1 LNFFFEFVPQMCFMM
16 SIFGYMCL
24 LIFYKWSTNY
34 YDDTSVAPSLL
45 NMMIQM
51 FLKPYDPFTLDLIPL
66 FDGQKYIQMILI
78 VIAVISVP
86 TMLFPKPLILRC
98 QHNRKMKELERLRPP
113 KPPKQEKKHHSES
126 EEEEGE
132 EEREEREEEEEEGGE
147 TGEGVTGEKKKKQKK
162 KKKKEHHEGESSESS
177 SDDDDDE
184 KEDEEGEEE
193 FDFGEIFVH
202 QIIHTIEFVL
212 GCVSNTAS
220 YLRLWALSLAHS
232 ELAWVFWAYVLV
244 EIGLASKNFFIIWV
258 AFAVW
263 AACTFGVLLVM
274 ESLSAF
280 LHALRLHWVEFQ
292 NKFYQGDGYAF
303 EPFSYE
309 RILNASD
316 DD

>member
-1 LNFFFEFVPQMCFMM
+1 
-16 SIFGYMCL
+16 
-24 LIFYKWSTNY
+24 
-34 YDDTSVAPSLL
+34 
-45 NMMIQM
+45 
-51 FLKPYDPFTLDLIPL
+51 
-66 FDGQKYIQMILI
+66 
-78 VIAVISVP
+78 
-86 TMLFPKPLILRC
+86 
-98 QHNRKMKELERLRPP
+98 
-113 KPPKQEKKHHSES
+113 
-126 EEEEGE
+126 
-132 EEREEREEEEEEGGE
+132 
-147 TGEGVTGEKKKKQKK
+147 
-162 KKKKEHHEGESSESS
+162 
-177 SDDDDDE
+177 
-184 KEDEEGEEE
+184 
-193 FDFGEIFVH
+193 
-202 QIIHTIEFVL
+202 VL

-244 EIGLASKNFFIIWV
+244 EIGLVSKNFFIIWV